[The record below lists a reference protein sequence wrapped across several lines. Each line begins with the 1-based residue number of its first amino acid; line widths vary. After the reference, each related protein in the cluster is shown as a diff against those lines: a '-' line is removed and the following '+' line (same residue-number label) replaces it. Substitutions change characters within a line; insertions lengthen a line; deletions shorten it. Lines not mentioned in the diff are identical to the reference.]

1 MEKEKFMQHNNH
13 TPQNAMKRFVRFL
26 VIFGV
31 LLVALFNR
39 DLFTETLWTIFYF
52 VVLYS
57 VLDLSMTL
65 TAVVINYVYRK
76 KNQMSSDHIDNFT
89 IGISKLA
96 RLVHLSIF
104 FLIVLAFAVD
114 ITKFLAS
121 TAIILA
127 IVGLAFRDYV
137 VNFISALN
145 IMFTGRFKLGEY
157 IKVGENKGKI
167 TGLTFSHIQLVTDTK
182 DVVFVPNNIITS
194 GQVVNYSKS
203 NIKKVFAD
211 FSFSVD
217 RYSEYKNI
225 VQKLTERVSDKF
237 RDVLSSRDGV
247 KVHIESVENS
257 SMKGLIE
264 FDVSQYSFEL
274 ERKLKNYTAEA
285 LVELL
290 NEKPEVVKKVVKKK
304 TVVHNAV
311 KK

>member
-1 MEKEKFMQHNNH
+1 MQHNNH
-13 TPQNAMKRFVRFL
+13 SRSLWKTVK
-26 VIFGV
+26 
-31 LLVALFNR
+31 LLVEFVVV
-39 DLFTETLWTIFYF
+39 F
-52 VVLYS
+52 VVLFTIFSFREFLSGQEFIAQVLLIVFNVVVIYL
-57 VLDLSMTL
+57 VLDIISTVSA
-65 TAVVINYVYRK
+65 TIINYGYRK
-76 KNQMSSDHIDNFT
+76 KNQISSDHIDNFT
-89 IGISKLA
+89 VGINNLA
-96 RLVHLSIF
+96 RLAHFLVF
-104 FLIVLAFAVD
+104 FILMMGVYGD
-114 ITKFLAS
+114 MTRMLAS
-121 TAIILA
+121 TAIILG

-137 VNFISALN
+137 LNFVSGLN

-167 TGLTFSHIQLVTDTK
+167 TGLTFSHVQLLTDTK

-194 GQVVNYSKS
+194 AQVVNYSKG

-211 FSFSVD
+211 FSFSID
-217 RYSEYKNI
+217 RYPEYKN
-225 VQKLTERVSDKF
+225 VTQKLIARVSDKF

-290 NEKPEVVKKVVKKK
+290 NEKPEVVKKTVKGKVTVNKK
-304 TVVHNAV
+304 V
-311 KK
+311 